1 MNEDIFAIA
10 ATFGTGIILAFGIPL
25 MRAHIRRKEREPILA
40 PTDPLIADRLAR
52 IEHAVEAMAIEV
64 ERISEGQR
72 FVTRL
77 LAERDQARAELPAAR
92 EGTREGAHEPHPAD
106 RRA

>member
-25 MRAHIRRKEREPILA
+25 MRAWIRRKDRESLLQPPNPL
-40 PTDPLIADRLAR
+40 TDERLAR
-52 IEHAVEAMAIEV
+52 IEHAVEAMAVEI

-77 LAERDQARAELPAAR
+77 LADRESPRAALRATAEPER
-92 EGTREGAHEPHPAD
+92 HEAP
-106 RRA
+106 

>member
-25 MRAHIRRKEREPILA
+25 LRAWIRRKDRESLLPPPNPL
-40 PTDPLIADRLAR
+40 TDERLAR
-52 IEHAVEAMAIEV
+52 IEHAVEAMAVEI

-77 LAERDQARAELPAAR
+77 LADRESPRAALPAS
-92 EGTREGAHEPHPAD
+92 GAPERHQAP
-106 RRA
+106 